1 MSESEIRKQ
10 KSIAFLKSKGVPVLG
25 TLPEIE
31 EAADVKI
38 RSGAE
43 IVRRAMCLAT
53 VANAAI
59 KNDVS
64 VARAYVRKHD
74 LAEHLSPK
82 EQAFLEADEIAEN
95 AAIQFS
101 WRIEAAIPLMW
112 AIGVYPELWFP
123 DDEVDVSDV
132 IDYWIGFNHP
142 DITRIG
148 HRDVHEILD
157 EADLIYRLH
166 WAVRQAGLEGA
177 EPPANLHP
185 SVVRERHQALNW
197 LINYEDGDWDDVGTD
212 T

>member
-1 MSESEIRKQ
+1 MLEAETRKQ
-10 KSIAFLKSKGVPVLG
+10 KSIAFLKSKGVPVLD

-43 IVRRAMCLAT
+43 IVRRAMCLVT

-59 KNDVS
+59 KNDIS
-64 VARAYVRKHD
+64 VARAYVKKHD
-74 LAEHLSPK
+74 LAEHLSPE
-82 EQAFLEADEIAEN
+82 EQAFLEADEITAA

-166 WAVRQAGLEGA
+166 WAVRQAKIDCV
-177 EPPANLHP
+177 EPPANLHAG
-185 SVVRERHQALNW
+185 VVRERHQALNW
-197 LINYEDGDWDDVGTD
+197 LICYEDDDWDDVGTD

>member
-1 MSESEIRKQ
+1 MSEAEIRKQ
-10 KSIAFLKSKGVPVLG
+10 KSIAFLKSKGVPVLS

-43 IVRRAMCLAT
+43 IVRRAMCLVA

-59 KNDVS
+59 KNDLS
-64 VARAYVRKHD
+64 LARAYVRKHG
-74 LAEHLSPK
+74 LAEHLSPE
-82 EQAFLEADEIAEN
+82 EQTFLEADEITEK

-112 AIGVYPELWFP
+112 AIGIYPELWYP
-123 DDEVDVSDV
+123 DDEVDIADV
-132 IDYWIGFNHP
+132 IDYWIGFYHP
-142 DITRIG
+142 DLSRIG
-148 HRDVHEILD
+148 HRDIHEILD

-166 WAVRQAGLEGA
+166 WAVRDGTA
-177 EPPANLHP
+177 PPANLHP
-185 SVVRERHQALNW
+185 GVVRERHQALNW
-197 LINYEDGDWDDVGTD
+197 LICYEDDDWDDVGTD